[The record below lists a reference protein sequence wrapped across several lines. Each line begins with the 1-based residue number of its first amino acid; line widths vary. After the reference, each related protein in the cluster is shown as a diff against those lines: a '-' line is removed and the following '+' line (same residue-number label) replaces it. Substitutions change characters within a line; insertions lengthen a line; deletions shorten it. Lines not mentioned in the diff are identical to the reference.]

1 MWSIILGIPA
11 LLIALAAA
19 YYAKRS
25 AGAADRSA
33 HAAEAVEPRER
44 TPRLTVLLDND
55 ELTTHGGKDSGF
67 FLGGAYKG
75 FEQRLLDVADRV
87 GDTGLKRH
95 LQSAAQSWNKAWAL
109 APPTQI
115 VVNPD
120 SPANAE
126 TARRR
131 DQVAEKAREG
141 RWHRDNALARLNQ
154 LQAG

>member
-1 MWSIILGIPA
+1 M
-11 LLIALAAA
+11 
-19 YYAKRS
+19 
-25 AGAADRSA
+25 
-33 HAAEAVEPRER
+33 AVR
-44 TPRLTVLLDND
+44 TV
-55 ELTTHGGKDSGF
+55 GS
-67 FLGGAYKG
+67 FLGALTRD